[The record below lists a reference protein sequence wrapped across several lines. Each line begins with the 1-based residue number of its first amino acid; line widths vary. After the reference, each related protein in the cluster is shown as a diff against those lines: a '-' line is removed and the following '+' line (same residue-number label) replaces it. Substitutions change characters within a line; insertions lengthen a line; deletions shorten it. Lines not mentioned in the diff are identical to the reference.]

1 MDTNPVV
8 AVSRV
13 RHRVHSASKV
23 TRRRLIPSA
32 DHAAS
37 LQDLKAK
44 ARRCHTPRQF
54 HELLN
59 TLQPLIPFQRLIC
72 VWGYPSRET
81 IRFIFNH
88 SFPIQFVRWYLTKG
102 LLWRGPMFR
111 EWLRTNRS
119 QISDDVLRRLAK
131 QTDPE
136 LLEQAR
142 RFNLQGLL
150 MGGVKTRDFW
160 IVFSLCMGSEQKC
173 RAYLSQFDLIVP
185 IVAHALKRACP
196 RALLSKRETSILE
209 RRAMGEITKQI
220 AAAEEIS
227 ERTVREHVQHIKQKL
242 YTDDLVNA
250 VVIAVKSGMLL
261 QSWKK

>member
-1 MDTNPVV
+1 METNPVLP
-8 AVSRV
+8 VSRV
-13 RHRVHSASKV
+13 RQRVQSASKV
-23 TRRRLIPSA
+23 PRRRLIRSA
-32 DHAAS
+32 EPAAS
-37 LQDLKAK
+37 LQDLTAK
-44 ARRCHTPRQF
+44 ARRCHTARQF
-54 HELLN
+54 RELLN
-59 TLQPLIPFQRLIC
+59 TLQTVIPFQRLIC
-72 VWGYPSRET
+72 AWGYPSRNT

-111 EWLRTNRS
+111 EWLRTNQS
-119 QISDDVLRRLAK
+119 QVSDDVLRRMAK
-131 QTDPE
+131 QIDPE

-150 MGGVKTRDFW
+150 VGGVKTRDFW
-160 IVFSLCMGSEQKC
+160 IVFSLCMGSEEKC
-173 RAYLSQFDLIVP
+173 RASLPQFDVIVP
-185 IVAHALKRACP
+185 IVAHALNRACP
-196 RALLSKRETSILE
+196 RPLLSKRETSILE

-220 AAAEEIS
+220 AAGEAIS
-227 ERTVREHVQHIKQKL
+227 ERTVREHLQHIKTKL

>member
-1 MDTNPVV
+1 METNPVLP
-8 AVSRV
+8 VSRV
-13 RHRVHSASKV
+13 RQRVQSASKV
-23 TRRRLIPSA
+23 PRRRLIRSA
-32 DHAAS
+32 EPAAS
-37 LQDLKAK
+37 LQDLTAK
-44 ARRCHTPRQF
+44 ARRCHTARQF
-54 HELLN
+54 RELLN
-59 TLQPLIPFQRLIC
+59 TLQTVIPFQRLIC
-72 VWGYPSRET
+72 AWGYPSRNT

-119 QISDDVLRRLAK
+119 QISDDVLRRLAN
-131 QTDPE
+131 QIDPE

-150 MGGVKTRDFW
+150 VGGVKTRDFW
-160 IVFSLCMGSEQKC
+160 IVFSLCMGSEEKC
-173 RAYLSQFDLIVP
+173 RASLPQFDVIVP
-185 IVAHALKRACP
+185 IVAHALNRACP
-196 RALLSKRETSILE
+196 RPLLSKRETSILE

-220 AAAEEIS
+220 AAGEAIS
-227 ERTVREHVQHIKQKL
+227 ERTVREHLQHIKTKL

>member
-1 MDTNPVV
+1 MDTNPVLPLSSV
-8 AVSRV
+8 RQRV
-13 RHRVHSASKV
+13 QFASEV

-32 DHAAS
+32 EPAAS
-37 LQDLKAK
+37 LQDLTAK
-44 ARRCHTPRQF
+44 ARRCHTHRQF

-59 TLQPLIPFQRLIC
+59 TLQTLLPFQQLIC
-72 VWGYPSRET
+72 AWGYPSRNT

-119 QISDDVLRRLAK
+119 QISNDVWRRLAK

-142 RFNLQGLL
+142 RFKLQGLL
-150 MGGVKTRDFW
+150 VGGVKTRNFW
-160 IVFSLCMGSEQKC
+160 IVFSLGMGSEQKC
-173 RAYLSQFDLIVP
+173 RAYLQQFDLIVP
-185 IVAHALKRACP
+185 VVARALKRACP
-196 RALLSKRETSILE
+196 HPLLSKRETSILE
-209 RRAMGEITKQI
+209 RRAMGEIAKQI
-220 AAAEEIS
+220 ASREGIS
-227 ERTVREHVQHIKQKL
+227 ERTVREHLQHIKTKL

-261 QSWKK
+261 QSYKK